1 MFVVVFMQKTSIPF
15 MKAKMI
21 ILLDSK
27 SFQVISCK
35 RMQRRRKRHVKKVSK
50 TTDAR
55 SKAAINLETKVDQVR
70 PSVSKTSKTRKGRST
85 LRHDVRKQRLH
96 SSVLQSCEKVK
107 KRTRQRKAK
116 TATAEAEKVT
126 KKACQ

>member
-1 MFVVVFMQKTSIPF
+1 

-21 ILLDSK
+21 ILLGAK

-35 RMQRRRKRHVKKVSK
+35 RMQRRRKRHGKKVSK

-96 SSVLQSCEKVK
+96 SSVLQSREKVK

-116 TATAEAEKVT
+116 TATTEAEKVT
-126 KKACQ
+126 EKACQ